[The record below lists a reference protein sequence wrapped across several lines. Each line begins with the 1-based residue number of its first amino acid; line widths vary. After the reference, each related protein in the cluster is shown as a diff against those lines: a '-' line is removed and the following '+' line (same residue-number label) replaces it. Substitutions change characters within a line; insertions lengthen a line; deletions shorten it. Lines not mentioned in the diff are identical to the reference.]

1 MIIAVFIVNKTNFM
15 LVTVLLHQ
23 IDLRGCVDAVCV
35 EAHDEAVDVAVS
47 VPGERRDRI
56 LQQSLLKSLWSDQHK
71 QLLAEIECKQLD
83 DEKYFFLYKKGFRW
97 CHENYDGFDEE

>member
-1 MIIAVFIVNKTNFM
+1 MRFKLIALLLMMIIAVFIVNKTNFM

-56 LQQSLLKSLWSDQHK
+56 LQQSLLKSL
-71 QLLAEIECKQLD
+71 
-83 DEKYFFLYKKGFRW
+83 
-97 CHENYDGFDEE
+97 